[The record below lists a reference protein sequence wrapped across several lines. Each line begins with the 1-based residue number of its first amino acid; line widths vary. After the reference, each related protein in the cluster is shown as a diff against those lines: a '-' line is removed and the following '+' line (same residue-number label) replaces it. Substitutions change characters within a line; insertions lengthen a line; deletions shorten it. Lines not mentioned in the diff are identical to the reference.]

1 MQVAVFGRGFPSY
14 ARENIATMFSKF
26 SAMNVDVLIYEP
38 LYEFLQK
45 ETGLRPPVSGKFRGP
60 EDLPADTDFLFSLG
74 GDGTFLETV
83 KLVKDS
89 GIPVLG
95 VNIGR
100 LGFLSYI
107 SQENLEESLDSVFSG
122 RFDIEERM
130 LLKVEVLG
138 GKPDQGGGNGTGGG
152 NDPGEG
158 NGPVNAGIT
167 DSGLALNE
175 VRLYKNSGSLITIHV
190 KVNDE
195 FLSSYWADGLL
206 LSTPT
211 GSTAYN
217 LSVGGPI
224 VVPESNS
231 LILSPIAPHNL
242 TVRPLVL
249 PDSAVLEMS
258 VDTRDERYQM
268 AMDSNTVDVDVGT
281 TVRVSKARQSLRM
294 IRIENISFYSTLRN
308 KLMWGA
314 DKRN

>member
-1 MQVAVFGRGFPSY
+1 V
-14 ARENIATMFSKF
+14 
-26 SAMNVDVLIYEP
+26 MNTDVWIFEP
-38 LYEFLQK
+38 LYEYLQK
-45 ETGLRPPVSGKFRGP
+45 KAGLRPRVAGLFKGH
-60 EDLPADTDFLFSLG
+60 EDLPAETDFLFSLG

-83 KLVKDS
+83 HLVMDK

-130 LLKVEVLG
+130 LLQV
-138 GKPDQGGGNGTGGG
+138 DTGDGY
-152 NDPGEG
+152 EG
-158 NGPVNAGIT
+158 PRI
-167 DSGLALNE
+167 ALNE
-175 VRLYKNSGSLITIHV
+175 VRIYKNSGSLITIHV
-190 KVNDE
+190 RVNDE
-195 FLSSYWADGLL
+195 FLSAYWADGLL

-224 VVPESNS
+224 VTPESHS

-242 TVRPLVL
+242 SVRPLVL
-249 PDSAVLEMS
+249 PDTAVLQLS
-258 VDTRDERYQM
+258 VDTRDPQYQL
-268 AMDSNTVDVDVGT
+268 ALDSFTVDLDVEKTVTIRRSET
-281 TVRVSKARQSLRM
+281 TLKMV
-294 IRIENISFYSTLRN
+294 RIENISFYSTLRN

>member
-1 MQVAVFGRGFPSY
+1 MQVAVYGRNFPSY

-26 SAMNVDVLIYEP
+26 NMLNVDVWVFKP
-38 LYEFLQK
+38 LFEFLQK
-45 ETGLRPPVSGKFRGP
+45 KTGLRPRVAGFFTSH
-60 EDLPADTDFLFSLG
+60 EDLPEGIDFLFSLG

-83 KLVKDS
+83 NLVREQ

-107 SQENLEESLDSVFSG
+107 SQENMEESLESVFSG
-122 RFDIEERM
+122 RYDIEERM
-130 LLKVEVLG
+130 LLKVEVPGADL
-138 GKPDQGGGNGTGGG
+138 NGQ
-152 NDPGEG
+152 D
-158 NGPVNAGIT
+158 V
-167 DSGLALNE
+167 ALNE
-175 VRLYKNSGSLITIHV
+175 VRIYKSSGSLITIHV
-190 KVNDE
+190 KVNSE

-231 LILSPIAPHNL
+231 FILSPIAPHNL
-242 TVRPLVL
+242 TGRPLVL
-249 PDSAVLEMS
+249 PDNAVLQLS
-258 VDTRDERYQM
+258 VDSRDPQFQL
-268 AMDSNTVDVDVGT
+268 AIDSRTIDLDADT
-281 TVRVSKARQSLRM
+281 TVTLSKAGYSLKM

>member
-1 MQVAVFGRGFPSY
+1 MQVAVFGRNFPSY
-14 ARENIATMFSKF
+14 ARENIATMFNKF
-26 SAMNVDVLIYEP
+26 SMLNTDVWIFEP

-45 ETGLRPPVSGKFRGP
+45 KTGLRPKVAGQFNDHS
-60 EDLPADTDFLFSLG
+60 DLPGDVDFLFSLG

-83 KLVKDS
+83 NLVRDS

-107 SQENLEESLDSVFSG
+107 SQENLAESMDSVFSG
-122 RFDIEERM
+122 KYDIEERM
-130 LLKVEVLG
+130 LLKVEASGISL
-138 GKPDQGGGNGTGGG
+138 
-152 NDPGEG
+152 NDLD
-158 NGPVNAGIT
+158 V
-167 DSGLALNE
+167 ALNE
-175 VRLYKNSGSLITIHV
+175 VRIHKNSGSLITIHV

-195 FLSSYWADGLL
+195 FLSAYWADGLL

-231 LILSPIAPHNL
+231 FVLSPIAPHNL

-249 PDSAVLEMS
+249 PDSAVLQLS
-258 VDTRDERYQM
+258 VDTRDPQFQL
-268 AMDSNTVDVDVGT
+268 ALDSRTIDLDVDTIVT
-281 TVRVSKARQSLRM
+281 IRKADFTLKM
-294 IRIENISFYSTLRN
+294 VRIENISFYSTLRN

>member
-1 MQVAVFGRGFPSY
+1 MQVAVYGRNFPSY
-14 ARENIATMFSKF
+14 AREDIATMFSKF
-26 SAMNVDVLIYEP
+26 QKLNTKVWIFEP

-45 ETGLRPPVSGKFRGP
+45 ETGLRPKIAGLFNDKT
-60 EDLPADTDFLFSLG
+60 DLPSDVDFLFSLG

-83 KLVKDS
+83 NLVKES

-107 SQENLEESLDSVFSG
+107 SLENMEESLESVFSG
-122 RFDIEERM
+122 NFDIEERM
-130 LLKVEVLG
+130 LLKVETSKGDLN
-138 GKPDQGGGNGTGGG
+138 GK
-152 NDPGEG
+152 
-158 NGPVNAGIT
+158 GI
-167 DSGLALNE
+167 ALNE

-190 KVNDE
+190 RVNDE
-195 FLSSYWADGLL
+195 FLSAYWADGLL

-224 VVPESNS
+224 VVPESRS
-231 LILSPIAPHNL
+231 MILSPIAPHNL

-249 PDSAVLEMS
+249 PDSAVLQLS
-258 VDTRDERYQM
+258 VDSRDSQFQL
-268 AMDSNTVDVDVGT
+268 AMDSHSIDLDVGT
-281 TVRVSKARQSLRM
+281 TVTIRKAKETLKM

>member
-1 MQVAVFGRGFPSY
+1 MQVAVFGRNFPSY

-26 SAMNVDVLIYEP
+26 SMLNVDVWVFEP

-45 ETGLRPPVSGKFRGP
+45 KTGLRPRVAGLYNNHA
-60 EDLPADTDFLFSLG
+60 DLPNDLDFLFSLG

-83 KLVKDS
+83 NLVRDT

-107 SQENLEESLDSVFSG
+107 SQENLSESLESVFSG
-122 RFDIEERM
+122 NYDIEERM
-130 LLKVEVLG
+130 LLKVEASGAEL
-138 GKPDQGGGNGTGGG
+138 
-152 NDPGEG
+152 
-158 NGPVNAGIT
+158 
-167 DSGLALNE
+167 SGLDVALNE
-175 VRLYKNSGSLITIHV
+175 VRIYKSSGSLITIHV
-190 KVNDE
+190 KVNEE
-195 FLSSYWADGLL
+195 FLSAYWADGLL

-231 LILSPIAPHNL
+231 FVLSPIAPHNL

-249 PDSAVLEMS
+249 PDSAVLQLS
-258 VDTRDERYQM
+258 VDTRDPQYQL
-268 AMDSNTVDVDVGT
+268 AIDSRTIDLDVDK
-281 TVRVSKARQSLRM
+281 TVTIRKADFTLKM

>member
-1 MQVAVFGRGFPSY
+1 MQVAVFGRTFPSY
-14 ARENIATMFSKF
+14 ARENIAEMFSKF
-26 SAMNVDVLIYEP
+26 SQLNVEVWVYAP
-38 LYEFLQK
+38 FFEFMQEK
-45 ETGLRPPVSGKFRGP
+45 GGLRPTVAGQFSGH
-60 EDLPADTDFLFSLG
+60 EDLPANIDFLFSLG
-74 GDGTFLETV
+74 GDGTFLETARIV
-83 KLVKDS
+83 RDS

-107 SQENLEESLDSVFSG
+107 SQENMTESLESVFSG
-122 RFDIEERM
+122 NFDIEERM
-130 LLKVEVLG
+130 LLKVEV
-138 GKPDQGGGNGTGGG
+138 
-152 NDPGEG
+152 PG
-158 NGPVNAGIT
+158 VDLDAW
-167 DSGLALNE
+167 SVALNE
-175 VRLYKNSGSLITIHV
+175 VRIYKTSGSLITIHV

-195 FLSSYWADGLL
+195 FLSAYWADGLL

-224 VVPESNS
+224 VVPETHNFV
-231 LILSPIAPHNL
+231 LSPIAPHNL

-249 PDSAVLEMS
+249 PDSSVLQMS
-258 VDTRDERYQM
+258 VDTRDPQFQL
-268 AMDSNTVDVDVGT
+268 AIDSHTIDLDVDS
-281 TVRVSKARQSLRM
+281 TVVIRKAEYTMKM

>member
-1 MQVAVFGRGFPSY
+1 MQVSVFGRNFPSY
-14 ARENIATMFSKF
+14 ARENIATMFNKF
-26 SAMNVDVLIYEP
+26 SMLNVDVWIFEP
-38 LYEFLQK
+38 LYEYLQK
-45 ETGLRPPVSGKFRGP
+45 KTGLRPKVAGMYTDQKSLPK
-60 EDLPADTDFLFSLG
+60 DLDFLFSLG

-83 KLVKDS
+83 NLVRDS

-107 SQENLEESLDSVFSG
+107 SQENLAESLESVFSG
-122 RFDIEERM
+122 KYDIEERL
-130 LLKVEVLG
+130 LLKVEAS
-138 GKPDQGGGNGTGGG
+138 GKAM
-152 NDPGEG
+152 NDLD
-158 NGPVNAGIT
+158 V
-167 DSGLALNE
+167 ALNE
-175 VRLYKNSGSLITIHV
+175 VRIYKNSGSLITIHV

-195 FLSSYWADGLL
+195 FLSAYWADGLL
-206 LSTPT
+206 VSTPT

-231 LILSPIAPHNL
+231 FVLSPIAPHNL

-249 PDSAVLEMS
+249 PDSAVLKLS
-258 VDTRDERYQM
+258 VDTRDPQFQM
-268 AMDSNTVDVDVGT
+268 ALDSRTIDLDVDT
-281 TVRVSKARQSLRM
+281 TVTIRKADYTLKM
-294 IRIENISFYSTLRN
+294 VRIENISFYSTLRN

>member
-1 MQVAVFGRGFPSY
+1 MQVAVFGRNFPSY

-26 SAMNVDVLIYEP
+26 SMLNVDVWIFEP

-45 ETGLRPPVSGKFRGP
+45 KTGLRPKVAGLYNSHS
-60 EDLPADTDFLFSLG
+60 DLPTDLDFLFSLG

-83 KLVKDS
+83 NLVRDS

-107 SQENLEESLDSVFSG
+107 SQENLTESLESVFSG
-122 RFDIEERM
+122 KYDIEERM
-130 LLKVEVLG
+130 LLKVEAS
-138 GKPDQGGGNGTGGG
+138 GTEL
-152 NDPGEG
+152 NNLD
-158 NGPVNAGIT
+158 V
-167 DSGLALNE
+167 ALNE
-175 VRLYKNSGSLITIHV
+175 VRLYKSSGSLITIHV

-195 FLSSYWADGLL
+195 FLSAYWADGLL

-224 VVPESNS
+224 VVPESTS
-231 LILSPIAPHNL
+231 FVLSPIAPHNL

-249 PDSAVLEMS
+249 PDSAVLQLS
-258 VDTRDERYQM
+258 VDTRDPQFQM
-268 AMDSNTVDVDVGT
+268 AIDSRTIDLDVDTSVT
-281 TVRVSKARQSLRM
+281 IRKADYTLKM

>member
-1 MQVAVFGRGFPSY
+1 MQVAVFGRNFPSY

-26 SAMNVDVLIYEP
+26 HMLNTDVWIFEP

-45 ETGLRPPVSGKFRGP
+45 KTGLRPKVAGVFHEGS
-60 EDLPADTDFLFSLG
+60 DLPPDVDFLFSLG

-83 KLVKDS
+83 NLVRDND
-89 GIPVLG
+89 IPVLG

-100 LGFLSYI
+100 LGFLSYV
-107 SQENLEESLDSVFSG
+107 SLENLEESLDSVFSG

-130 LLKVEVLG
+130 LLEVETS
-138 GKPDQGGGNGTGGG
+138 NGSL
-152 NDPGEG
+152 EG
-158 NGPVNAGIT
+158 SNM
-167 DSGLALNE
+167 ALNE

-190 KVNDE
+190 QVNDE
-195 FLSSYWADGLL
+195 FLSAYWADGLL

-224 VVPESNS
+224 VVPEAHSM
-231 LILSPIAPHNL
+231 ILSPIAPHNL

-249 PDSAVLEMS
+249 PDSAVLKLS
-258 VDTRDERYQM
+258 VDTRDPQFQL
-268 AMDSNTVDVDVGT
+268 AMDSHTVDLDVDT
-281 TVRVSKARQSLRM
+281 TVTIRKAETTLKM

>member
-1 MQVAVFGRGFPSY
+1 MQVAVFGRTFPSY

-26 SAMNVDVLIYEP
+26 NHLNVDVWVFEP
-38 LYEFLQK
+38 LFEFLQK
-45 ETGLRPPVSGKFRGP
+45 KTGLRPKVAGLFTSHD
-60 EDLPADTDFLFSLG
+60 DLPDHLDFLFSVG

-83 KLVKDS
+83 NLVRDR

-107 SQENLEESLDSVFSG
+107 SQENMEESLESVFSG
-122 RFDIEERM
+122 KYDIEERM
-130 LLKVEVLG
+130 LLKVDV
-138 GKPDQGGGNGTGGG
+138 
-152 NDPGEG
+152 PGIDL
-158 NGPVNAGIT
+158 NSRDV
-167 DSGLALNE
+167 ALNE
-175 VRLYKNSGSLITIHV
+175 VRIYKNSGSLITIHV

-195 FLSSYWADGLL
+195 FLSAYWADGLL

-224 VVPESNS
+224 VVPESNTFV
-231 LILSPIAPHNL
+231 LSPIAPHNL

-249 PDSAVLEMS
+249 PDSSVLKLS
-258 VDTRDERYQM
+258 VDTRDSQYQL
-268 AMDSNTVDVDVGT
+268 AIDSRTIDLDVESVVT
-281 TVRVSKARQSLRM
+281 IRKADYALKM

-314 DKRN
+314 DRRN

>member
-1 MQVAVFGRGFPSY
+1 MQVAVFGRTFPAY

-26 SAMNVDVLIYEP
+26 NMLNVDVWVFEP
-38 LYEFLQK
+38 LFEFLQK
-45 ETGLRPPVSGKFRGP
+45 KTGLRPRVAGLFTSHKDLP
-60 EDLPADTDFLFSLG
+60 EDIDFLFSLG

-83 KLVKDS
+83 NLVRDS

-107 SQENLEESLDSVFSG
+107 SQENMAESLESVFSG
-122 RFDIEERM
+122 KYDIEERM
-130 LLKVEVLG
+130 LLKVEV
-138 GKPDQGGGNGTGGG
+138 
-152 NDPGEG
+152 PGIDLE
-158 NGPVNAGIT
+158 NMEV
-167 DSGLALNE
+167 ALNE
-175 VRLYKNSGSLITIHV
+175 VRIHKNSGSLITIHV
-190 KVNDE
+190 KVNEE
-195 FLSSYWADGLL
+195 FLSAYWADGLL

-231 LILSPIAPHNL
+231 FVLSPIAPHNL

-249 PDSAVLEMS
+249 PDSAVLQLS
-258 VDTRDERYQM
+258 VDTRDPQFQL
-268 AMDSNTVDVDVGT
+268 AIDSKTIDLDVD
-281 TVRVSKARQSLRM
+281 TVVKIRKADYALKM

-314 DKRN
+314 DRRN

>member
-1 MQVAVFGRGFPSY
+1 MQVAVYGRNFPPY
-14 ARENIATMFSKF
+14 ARENIATMFNKF
-26 SAMNVDVLIYEP
+26 NMLNVDVWVFEP
-38 LYEFLQK
+38 LMDFLQK
-45 ETGLRPPVSGKFRGP
+45 KAGLRPKIAGLFTSH
-60 EDLPADTDFLFSLG
+60 EDLPEGLDFLFSLG

-83 KLVKDS
+83 NLVRDS

-107 SQENLEESLDSVFSG
+107 SQENMDESLESVFSG
-122 RFDIEERM
+122 NYDIEERM
-130 LLKVEVLG
+130 LLKVEV
-138 GKPDQGGGNGTGGG
+138 
-152 NDPGEG
+152 PG
-158 NGPVNAGIT
+158 VDLDDMAV
-167 DSGLALNE
+167 ALND
-175 VRLYKNSGSLITIHV
+175 VRIYKTSGSLITIHV
-190 KVNDE
+190 KINQE
-195 FLSSYWADGLL
+195 FLSAYWADGLL

-231 LILSPIAPHNL
+231 FVLSPIAPHNL

-249 PDSAVLEMS
+249 PDSAVLQLS
-258 VDTRDERYQM
+258 VDTRDSQFQL
-268 AMDSNTVDVDVGT
+268 AVDSRTTDLDVDA
-281 TVRVSKARQSLRM
+281 TVTIRKAAYSLKM

-314 DKRN
+314 DRRN

>member
-1 MQVAVFGRGFPSY
+1 MQIAVFGRNFPSY

-26 SAMNVDVLIYEP
+26 DMLNVDVWVFEP
-38 LYEFLQK
+38 LYEFLK
-45 ETGLRPPVSGKFRGP
+45 KKAGLRPRVAGVFTSHA
-60 EDLPADTDFLFSLG
+60 DLPEGLDFLFSLG

-83 KLVKDS
+83 NLVRDS

-107 SQENLEESLDSVFSG
+107 SQENMDESLESVFSG
-122 RFDIEERM
+122 KYDIEERM
-130 LLKVEVLG
+130 LLKVEV
-138 GKPDQGGGNGTGGG
+138 
-152 NDPGEG
+152 PGIDLEG
-158 NGPVNAGIT
+158 MDV
-167 DSGLALNE
+167 ALNE
-175 VRLYKNSGSLITIHV
+175 VRIYKSSGSLITIHV

-195 FLSSYWADGLL
+195 FLSAYWADGLL

-224 VVPESNS
+224 VVPESRS
-231 LILSPIAPHNL
+231 FVLSPIAPHNL

-249 PDSAVLEMS
+249 PDSAVMQLS
-258 VDTRDERYQM
+258 VDTRDSQFQL
-268 AMDSNTVDVDVGT
+268 AIDSRTIDLDVDSV
-281 TVRVSKARQSLRM
+281 VRVCKAAYALKM

-314 DKRN
+314 DRRN

>member
-1 MQVAVFGRGFPSY
+1 MQVAVFGRNFPSY

-26 SAMNVDVLIYEP
+26 SMLNVDVWVFEP

-45 ETGLRPPVSGKFRGP
+45 KTGLRPKVAGLYTDHA
-60 EDLPADTDFLFSLG
+60 DLPKDLDFLFSLG

-83 KLVKDS
+83 TLVRES
-89 GIPVLG
+89 GIPILG

-107 SQENLEESLDSVFSG
+107 SQENLSESLESVFSG
-122 RFDIEERM
+122 NFDIEERM
-130 LLKVEVLG
+130 LLKVEASG
-138 GKPDQGGGNGTGGG
+138 IAM
-152 NDPGEG
+152 NDL
-158 NGPVNAGIT
+158 NV
-167 DSGLALNE
+167 ALNE
-175 VRLYKNSGSLITIHV
+175 VRIYKNSGSLITIHV
-190 KVNDE
+190 KVNEE
-195 FLSSYWADGLL
+195 FLSAYWADGLL

-224 VVPESNS
+224 VVPESIS
-231 LILSPIAPHNL
+231 FVLSPIAPHNL

-249 PDSAVLEMS
+249 PDSAVLQFS
-258 VDTRDERYQM
+258 VDTRDPQFQL
-268 AMDSNTVDVDVGT
+268 ALDSRNIDLDAET
-281 TVRVSKARQSLRM
+281 TVTVRKADYTLKM

>member
-1 MQVAVFGRGFPSY
+1 MQVAVFGRNFPSY
-14 ARENIATMFSKF
+14 ARENIATMFNKF
-26 SAMNVDVLIYEP
+26 ALLNVDVWIFEP
-38 LYEFLQK
+38 LYDFLQK
-45 ETGLRPPVSGKFRGP
+45 KAGLRPKVAGLFTDHTNLPK
-60 EDLPADTDFLFSLG
+60 DLDFLFSLG

-83 KLVKDS
+83 TLVRRT

-107 SQENLEESLDSVFSG
+107 SQENLAESLDSVFSG

-130 LLKVEVLG
+130 LLKVEI
-138 GKPDQGGGNGTGGG
+138 
-152 NDPGEG
+152 PGSSLNELD
-158 NGPVNAGIT
+158 V
-167 DSGLALNE
+167 ALNE
-175 VRLYKNSGSLITIHV
+175 VRIYKNSGSLITIHV

-195 FLSSYWADGLL
+195 FLSAYWADGLL

-224 VVPESNS
+224 VVPESNNFV
-231 LILSPIAPHNL
+231 LSPIAPHNL

-249 PDSAVLEMS
+249 PDSAVLQLS
-258 VDTRDERYQM
+258 VDTRDPQYQL
-268 AMDSNTVDVDVGT
+268 ALDSRTVDLDVET
-281 TVRVSKARQSLRM
+281 TVTVRKADYTLKM
-294 IRIENISFYSTLRN
+294 VRIENISFYSTLRN

>member
-1 MQVAVFGRGFPSY
+1 MQVAVFGRNFPSY

-26 SAMNVDVLIYEP
+26 NMLNVDVWVFEP
-38 LYEFLQK
+38 LMDFLQEK
-45 ETGLRPPVSGKFRGP
+45 AGLRPKIAGLFTSH
-60 EDLPADTDFLFSLG
+60 EDLPEGLDFLFSVG

-83 KLVKDS
+83 NLVRDS

-107 SQENLEESLDSVFSG
+107 SQENIDESLESVFSG
-122 RFDIEERM
+122 KYDIEERM
-130 LLKVEVLG
+130 LLKVEV
-138 GKPDQGGGNGTGGG
+138 
-152 NDPGEG
+152 PG
-158 NGPVNAGIT
+158 VDLDDMAV
-167 DSGLALNE
+167 ALND
-175 VRLYKNSGSLITIHV
+175 VRIYKTSGSLITIHV
-190 KVNDE
+190 KINEE
-195 FLSSYWADGLL
+195 FLSAYWADGLL

-224 VVPESNS
+224 VVPESHS
-231 LILSPIAPHNL
+231 FVLSPIAPHNL

-249 PDSAVLEMS
+249 PDSAVLQLS
-258 VDTRDERYQM
+258 VDTRDSQFQL
-268 AMDSNTVDVDVGT
+268 AVDSRTIDLNVDSTVT
-281 TVRVSKARQSLRM
+281 IRKAGYSLKM

-314 DKRN
+314 DRRN

>member
-1 MQVAVFGRGFPSY
+1 MQVAVFGRNFPTY

-26 SAMNVDVLIYEP
+26 QLLNVNVWVFEP

-45 ETGLRPPVSGKFRGP
+45 KAGLRPRVAGLFTCH
-60 EDLPADTDFLFSLG
+60 EDLPEGLDFLFSLG

-83 KLVKDS
+83 SLVRDS

-107 SQENLEESLDSVFSG
+107 SQENMDESLESVFSG
-122 RFDIEERM
+122 KYDIEERI
-130 LLKVEVLG
+130 LLQVEV
-138 GKPDQGGGNGTGGG
+138 
-152 NDPGEG
+152 PGMEL
-158 NGPVNAGIT
+158 
-167 DSGLALNE
+167 DSMAVALNE
-175 VRLYKNSGSLITIHV
+175 VRIYKSSGSLITIHV

-195 FLSSYWADGLL
+195 FLSAYWADGLL

-231 LILSPIAPHNL
+231 FVLSPIAPHNL

-249 PDSAVLEMS
+249 PGSAVLQLS
-258 VDTRDERYQM
+258 VDTRDPQYQL
-268 AMDSNTVDVDVGT
+268 AIDSRNIDLDVDSVVT
-281 TVRVSKARQSLRM
+281 LRKADYALKM

>member
-1 MQVAVFGRGFPSY
+1 MQVAVYGRNFPSY

-26 SAMNVDVLIYEP
+26 QQLNTDVWIFEP
-38 LYEFLQK
+38 LYEFLQAK
-45 ETGLRPPVSGKFRGP
+45 TGLRPRVAGLFNDKT
-60 EDLPADTDFLFSLG
+60 DLPSDIDFLLSLG

-83 KLVKDS
+83 NLVKES

-107 SQENLEESLDSVFSG
+107 SQENMEESLESVFSG
-122 RFDIEERM
+122 KYDIEERM
-130 LLKVEVLG
+130 LLKVETSKGDL
-138 GKPDQGGGNGTGGG
+138 KGNG
-152 NDPGEG
+152 
-158 NGPVNAGIT
+158 I
-167 DSGLALNE
+167 ALNE
-175 VRLYKNSGSLITIHV
+175 ARIYKNSGSLITIHV
-190 KVNDE
+190 RVDDE
-195 FLSSYWADGLL
+195 FLSAYWADGLL

-224 VVPESNS
+224 MVPQSRS

-249 PDSAVLEMS
+249 PDTAVLQLS
-258 VDTRDERYQM
+258 VDSRDSQFQL
-268 AMDSNTVDVDVGT
+268 AVDSNSIDLDVGT
-281 TVRVSKARQSLRM
+281 TVTIRKAEETLKM

-314 DKRN
+314 DRRN

>member
-1 MQVAVFGRGFPSY
+1 VA
-14 ARENIATMFSKF
+14 
-26 SAMNVDVLIYEP
+26 
-38 LYEFLQK
+38 
-45 ETGLRPPVSGKFRGP
+45 GLFKDHS
-60 EDLPADTDFLFSLG
+60 DLPDDLDFLFSLG

-83 KLVKDS
+83 NLVRES

-107 SQENLEESLDSVFSG
+107 SQENLEESLESVFSG
-122 RFDIEERM
+122 KYDIEERM
-130 LLKVEVLG
+130 LLKVEA
-138 GKPDQGGGNGTGGG
+138 
-152 NDPGEG
+152 
-158 NGPVNAGIT
+158 AGA
-167 DSGLALNE
+167 DLNSLDVALNE
-175 VRLYKNSGSLITIHV
+175 VRIYKNSGSLITIHV
-190 KVNDE
+190 KVNEE
-195 FLSSYWADGLL
+195 FLSAYWADGLL

-231 LILSPIAPHNL
+231 FVLSPIAPHNL

-249 PDSAVLEMS
+249 PDSAVLQLS
-258 VDTRDERYQM
+258 VDTRDPQFQL
-268 AMDSNTVDVDVGT
+268 AIDSRTIDLDVDT
-281 TVRVSKARQSLRM
+281 TVTIRKADYTLKM

>member
-1 MQVAVFGRGFPSY
+1 MQVAVFGRNFPPY

-26 SAMNVDVLIYEP
+26 NMLNVDVWVFEP
-38 LYEFLQK
+38 LMDFLQK
-45 ETGLRPPVSGKFRGP
+45 KAGLRPKIAGLFTSHK
-60 EDLPADTDFLFSLG
+60 DLPEGLDFLFSLG

-83 KLVKDS
+83 NLVRDS

-107 SQENLEESLDSVFSG
+107 SQENMDESLESVFSG
-122 RFDIEERM
+122 KYDIEERM
-130 LLKVEVLG
+130 LLKVEV
-138 GKPDQGGGNGTGGG
+138 
-152 NDPGEG
+152 PG
-158 NGPVNAGIT
+158 VDLDDMAV
-167 DSGLALNE
+167 ALND
-175 VRLYKNSGSLITIHV
+175 VRIYKTSGSLITIHV
-190 KVNDE
+190 KINQE
-195 FLSSYWADGLL
+195 FLSAYWADGLL

-231 LILSPIAPHNL
+231 FVLSPIAPHNL

-249 PDSAVLEMS
+249 PDSAVLQLS
-258 VDTRDERYQM
+258 VDTRDSQFQL
-268 AMDSNTVDVDVGT
+268 AVDSRTTDLDVDA
-281 TVRVSKARQSLRM
+281 TVTIRKAAYSLKM

-314 DKRN
+314 DRRN

>member
-1 MQVAVFGRGFPSY
+1 MQVAVFGRNFPSY

-26 SAMNVDVLIYEP
+26 QMLNTEVWIFEP

-45 ETGLRPPVSGKFRGP
+45 KTGLRPRVAGLFNDST
-60 EDLPADTDFLFSLG
+60 DLPPEVDFLFSLG

-83 KLVKDS
+83 NLVRES

-107 SQENLEESLDSVFSG
+107 SQENLEESLESVFSG
-122 RFDIEERM
+122 RYDIEERM
-130 LLKVEVLG
+130 LLKVETSNDSIVS
-138 GKPDQGGGNGTGGG
+138 PD
-152 NDPGEG
+152 
-158 NGPVNAGIT
+158 V
-167 DSGLALNE
+167 ALNE

-190 KVNDE
+190 RINDE
-195 FLSSYWADGLL
+195 FLSAYWADGLL

-224 VVPESNS
+224 VVPESRT

-249 PDSAVLEMS
+249 PDSAVLQLS
-258 VDTRDERYQM
+258 VDSRDSQFQL
-268 AMDSNTVDVDVGT
+268 ALDSHTVDLDVDT
-281 TVRVSKARQSLRM
+281 TVTIRKAEETLKM

>member
-1 MQVAVFGRGFPSY
+1 MQVAVFGRTFPTY

-26 SAMNVDVLIYEP
+26 QLLNVDVWVFDP

-45 ETGLRPPVSGKFRGP
+45 KTGLRPRVAGLFTSHG
-60 EDLPADTDFLFSLG
+60 DLPDGLDFLFSLG

-83 KLVKDS
+83 NLVRDS

-107 SQENLEESLDSVFSG
+107 SQENMDESLESVFSG
-122 RFDIEERM
+122 KYDIEERM
-130 LLKVEVLG
+130 LLKVEV
-138 GKPDQGGGNGTGGG
+138 
-152 NDPGEG
+152 PGMDL
-158 NGPVNAGIT
+158 
-167 DSGLALNE
+167 DSLAVALNE
-175 VRLYKNSGSLITIHV
+175 VRIYKSSGSLITIHV
-190 KVNDE
+190 KVNEE
-195 FLSSYWADGLL
+195 FLSAYWADGLL

-224 VVPESNS
+224 VVPESNTMV
-231 LILSPIAPHNL
+231 LSPIAPHNL

-249 PDSAVLEMS
+249 PDSAVLQLS
-258 VDTRDERYQM
+258 VDTRDPQFQL
-268 AMDSNTVDVDVGT
+268 AIDSRTIDLDVDSVVK
-281 TVRVSKARQSLRM
+281 VRKADYALKM

>member
-1 MQVAVFGRGFPSY
+1 MQVAVFGRNFPSY

-26 SAMNVDVLIYEP
+26 SLLNVDVWVFEP
-38 LYEFLQK
+38 LFEFLQK
-45 ETGLRPPVSGKFRGP
+45 KTGLRPRVAGLFTDHSDLP
-60 EDLPADTDFLFSLG
+60 EDLDFLFSLG

-83 KLVKDS
+83 NLVRES

-107 SQENLEESLDSVFSG
+107 SQENMAESLESVFSG
-122 RFDIEERM
+122 NYDIEERM
-130 LLKVEVLG
+130 LLKVEASG
-138 GKPDQGGGNGTGGG
+138 ISPDELN
-152 NDPGEG
+152 
-158 NGPVNAGIT
+158 V
-167 DSGLALNE
+167 ALNE

-195 FLSSYWADGLL
+195 FLSAYWADGLL

-231 LILSPIAPHNL
+231 FVLSPIAPHNL

-249 PDSAVLEMS
+249 PDSAVLQLS
-258 VDTRDERYQM
+258 VDTRDPQFQL
-268 AMDSNTVDVDVGT
+268 AMDSRTVDLDVDT
-281 TVRVSKARQSLRM
+281 TVTIRKADYTLKM

>member
-1 MQVAVFGRGFPSY
+1 MQVAVFGRNLPAY
-14 ARENIATMFSKF
+14 VRENIAAMFSKF
-26 SAMNVDVLIYEP
+26 SAMNVDVWVFEP

-45 ETGLRPPVSGKFRGP
+45 KTGLRPAVAGLFTDHQS
-60 EDLPADTDFLFSLG
+60 LPKDVDFLFSLG

-83 KLVKDS
+83 TLVRDT

-107 SQENLEESLDSVFSG
+107 SQETMTESLESVFSG
-122 RFDIEERM
+122 KFDIEERM
-130 LLKVEVLG
+130 MLKVEVP
-138 GKPDQGGGNGTGGG
+138 GKELD
-152 NDPGEG
+152 DLD
-158 NGPVNAGIT
+158 V
-167 DSGLALNE
+167 ALNE
-175 VRLYKNSGSLITIHV
+175 VRIYKSSGSLITIHV
-190 KVNDE
+190 KANEE
-195 FLSSYWADGLL
+195 FLSAYWADGLL

-211 GSTAYN
+211 GSTGYN

-231 LILSPIAPHNL
+231 IIISPIAPHNL

-249 PDSAVLEMS
+249 PDSAVLELS
-258 VDTRDERYQM
+258 VDTRDPEFQL
-268 AMDSNTVDVDVGT
+268 ALDSRTLDLEVSSTV
-281 TVRVSKARQSLRM
+281 TVRRAPYTLKM

>member
-1 MQVAVFGRGFPSY
+1 MQVAVFGRNFPSY

-26 SAMNVDVLIYEP
+26 SMLNVDVWIFEP

-45 ETGLRPPVSGKFRGP
+45 KMGLRPKVAGLYT
-60 EDLPADTDFLFSLG
+60 DHTNLPKELDFMFSLG

-83 KLVKDS
+83 NLVRDS
-89 GIPVLG
+89 GITLLG

-107 SQENLEESLDSVFSG
+107 SQENLTESLESVFSG
-122 RFDIEERM
+122 HYDIEERM
-130 LLKVEVLG
+130 LLKVEAS
-138 GKPDQGGGNGTGGG
+138 GKSL
-152 NDPGEG
+152 NDLD
-158 NGPVNAGIT
+158 V
-167 DSGLALNE
+167 ALNE
-175 VRLYKNSGSLITIHV
+175 VRIYKNSGSLITIHV
-190 KVNDE
+190 KINDE
-195 FLSSYWADGLL
+195 FLSAYWADGLL

-224 VVPESNS
+224 VVPEATSFV
-231 LILSPIAPHNL
+231 LSPIAPHNL

-249 PDSAVLEMS
+249 PDSAVLQLS
-258 VDTRDERYQM
+258 VDTRDPQFQL
-268 AMDSNTVDVDVGT
+268 ALDSRTIDLDVDT
-281 TVRVSKARQSLRM
+281 TVTIRKADYTLKM